1 MQTLF
6 SEFLS
11 SLFFFT
17 VLLSV
22 FCDWHGSASV
32 RDPAAAE
39 RNHAGSML
47 SCTFSYSH
55 YCKFSPS
62 SNTQNTVNQPS
73 SQLFHSFRLEASY
86 LELFLVQSQV
96 TSMLQLACCT
106 SLQEP
111 LDLLPQVGA
120 KEELS
125 RCLFVFLPFKPY
137 LFGLAIIHCD
147 LLGSFSF

>member
-1 MQTLF
+1 MLAPCCLV
-6 SEFLS
+6 LS
-11 SLFFFT
+11 AILIIVSFP
-17 VLLSV
+17 
-22 FCDWHGSASV
+22 HH
-32 RDPAAAE
+32 P
-39 RNHAGSML
+39 
-47 SCTFSYSH
+47 
-55 YCKFSPS
+55 
-62 SNTQNTVNQPS
+62 TQNTVNHPS
-73 SQLFHSFRLEASY
+73 SQLFHSFRLEALY

-125 RCLFVFLPFKPY
+125 RCLFVFLHFKTD
-137 LFGLAIIHCD
+137 LFGLVIIHRD